1 MVQES
6 KCFEREGSGR
16 LNIENKTSSL
26 EFFECHIFFVTHYF
40 KMVFKTVFCPRDIAS
55 IFFQMKNPSN
65 AYRKGYLI

>member
-16 LNIENKTSSL
+16 LKIENKTSSL
-26 EFFECHIFFVTHYF
+26 EFLSVLFLRHSLF
-40 KMVFKTVFCPRDIAS
+40 KMLFKIVFCPRDIAS
-55 IFFQMKNPSN
+55 IFFFKMKNPAN